1 MILSFWKC
9 KDRHVEE
16 NAKERHTL
24 FFASYWKTS
33 CFTNSYG
40 TESNAHFFL
49 SGFSDCASK
58 DKTDNVA
65 EKTSC
70 FC

>member
-9 KDRHVEE
+9 KDRHVAE
-16 NAKERHTL
+16 NAKERHTF

-40 TESNAHFFL
+40 AEDGAHFFL
-49 SGFSDCASK
+49 PSFSDRA
-58 DKTDNVA
+58 
-65 EKTSC
+65 
-70 FC
+70 F